1 MRTIKKSLHIL
12 WLVFILVLVAA
23 LYSVILTVAA
33 RADDILGG
41 IRPLECGIERP
52 TPNETFIGG
61 QLLGNGLEAYLF
73 DTIKRGNGQFDAQIM
88 IPQGD
93 QNRYPT
99 IYMFDRPPY
108 DGEPN
113 ITYEDT
119 LRDGT
124 CNGIEVI
131 DVQPDIFDPKK
142 ES

>member
-1 MRTIKKSLHIL
+1 MQTIKKSLHIL
-12 WLVFILVLVAA
+12 WLVFILLLVAA
-23 LYSVILTVAA
+23 LYSVIMTVVA
-33 RADDILGG
+33 RADDTLGG

-52 TPNETFIGG
+52 TPNEAFMGG
-61 QLLGNGLEAYLF
+61 RLMANGLEAYMF
-73 DTIKRGNGQFDAQIM
+73 DTNRDGQFDVQIM
-88 IPQGD
+88 IPQDD

-108 DGEPN
+108 DGQPN
-113 ITYEDT
+113 ITYGDT

-131 DVQPDIFDPKK
+131 DVQSDVFDPKK

>member
-1 MRTIKKSLHIL
+1 MCTIKKSLHIL

-23 LYSVILTVAA
+23 LYSVILTVVA
-33 RADDILGG
+33 RADDTLGG

-52 TPNETFIGG
+52 TPNETFMGG
-61 QLLGNGLEAYLF
+61 LLMANGLEAYMF
-73 DTIKRGNGQFDAQIM
+73 DTNNDGQFDAQIM

-99 IYMFDRPPY
+99 LYMFDRHPY
-108 DGEPN
+108 DGQPN
-113 ITYEDT
+113 ITYQDT

-131 DVQPDIFDPKK
+131 DVQPDVFDPKK